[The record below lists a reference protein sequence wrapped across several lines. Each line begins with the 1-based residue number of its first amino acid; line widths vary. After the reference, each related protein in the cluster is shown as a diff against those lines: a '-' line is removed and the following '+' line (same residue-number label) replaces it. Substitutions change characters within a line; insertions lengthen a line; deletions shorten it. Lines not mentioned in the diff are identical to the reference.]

1 MRAVGEERI
10 PFPPSYYLSLPPY
23 RAYLVPLLNDP
34 HSGDGTAR
42 GKSRT
47 AANLRHIPR
56 VNALLVFA
64 MLEAIPREDG
74 VQQCALG
81 ECDGSGERERR
92 GV

>member
-1 MRAVGEERI
+1 VGEERI

-23 RAYLVPLLNDP
+23 RAYLVLNDP
-34 HSGDGTAR
+34 HSGDGMAR

-64 MLEAIPREDG
+64 MLVAIPREDE

-81 ECDGSGERERR
+81 ECDGSGEMERL